1 MISTQKITTSE
12 VRKYNKNRIFKLI
25 YNSNSISRQEIADTL
40 GLSLPTIN
48 QNIKLLKEEGL
59 ILLEG
64 NFDSTGGRKAQ
75 MITVN
80 ASARYAVSVNICPTE
95 IRTSLIDLSGEI
107 KDEISLKTEF
117 STDANYGIKVAE
129 LAYNVIRANHISED
143 NLLGVGITMP
153 GVFNSDNSMLI
164 FSPPLKV
171 KNYKTDNITR
181 YIKYNYIVQN
191 DARAGAFADYWYAH
205 KNENALKEEDL
216 EEKLYLMVSD
226 GVGGAGVSNNTI
238 KKGEHNRYGW
248 GMVVDPSVC
257 KLFGTTPA
265 GLEKIKNTLLD
276 INNKAIEGKP
286 EDLVINTH
294 VCRGNFHSTYAS
306 SGAYTSVASTLFA
319 KENVNAYYL
328 EYDDERSGGFEP
340 LKNVTGDK
348 KVVLGLITTKS
359 PELED
364 EQTVIDR
371 INEAA
376 KYIPLDRLCLSPQC
390 GFASCELYAAFAAF
404 FPYL

>member
-80 ASARYAVSVNICPTE
+80 ASARYAVSVNICPAE

-107 KDEISLKTEF
+107 KDEISLKTDF

-238 KKGEHNRYGW
+238 KKGEHNRYGEF
-248 GMVVDPSVC
+248 GHMTLYPGGKKCMCGRNGCLESYLSTKNISTDIGLTLDEFFE
-257 KLFGTTPA
+257 KLSDNDEECNHIFDEYLDNLTT
-265 GLEKIKNTLLD
+265 G
-276 INNKAIEGKP
+276 INNLYVIFDRDVVIGGVMARYLPAYEEDIRNRLISKFSFDTDAGYFSLSKCTAKRADTGAAIMFLTEY
-286 EDLVINTH
+286 IN
-294 VCRGNFHSTYAS
+294 S
-306 SGAYTSVASTLFA
+306 
-319 KENVNAYYL
+319 
-328 EYDDERSGGFEP
+328 
-340 LKNVTGDK
+340 
-348 KVVLGLITTKS
+348 I
-359 PELED
+359 
-364 EQTVIDR
+364 
-371 INEAA
+371 
-376 KYIPLDRLCLSPQC
+376 
-390 GFASCELYAAFAAF
+390 
-404 FPYL
+404 

>member
-80 ASARYAVSVNICPTE
+80 ASARYAVSVNICPAE

-205 KNENALKEEDL
+205 KNENALKEEELD
-216 EEKLYLMVSD
+216 EKLYLMVRD

-238 KKGEHNRYGW
+238 KKGEHNRYGEF
-248 GMVVDPSVC
+248 GHMTLYPGGKKCMCGRNGCLESYLSTKNISTDIGLTLDEFFEKLSDNDEEC
-257 KLFGTTPA
+257 KHIFDEYLDNLTT
-265 GLEKIKNTLLD
+265 G
-276 INNKAIEGKP
+276 INNLYVIFDRDVVIGGVMARYLPAYEEDIRNRLISKFSFDTDAVNFSLSKCTAKRADTGAAIMFLTEY
-286 EDLVINTH
+286 IN
-294 VCRGNFHSTYAS
+294 S
-306 SGAYTSVASTLFA
+306 
-319 KENVNAYYL
+319 
-328 EYDDERSGGFEP
+328 
-340 LKNVTGDK
+340 
-348 KVVLGLITTKS
+348 I
-359 PELED
+359 
-364 EQTVIDR
+364 
-371 INEAA
+371 
-376 KYIPLDRLCLSPQC
+376 
-390 GFASCELYAAFAAF
+390 
-404 FPYL
+404 

>member
-1 MISTQKITTSE
+1 M
-12 VRKYNKNRIFKLI
+12 
-25 YNSNSISRQEIADTL
+25 
-40 GLSLPTIN
+40 
-48 QNIKLLKEEGL
+48 
-59 ILLEG
+59 
-64 NFDSTGGRKAQ
+64 
-75 MITVN
+75 
-80 ASARYAVSVNICPTE
+80 
-95 IRTSLIDLSGEI
+95 
-107 KDEISLKTEF
+107 
-117 STDANYGIKVAE
+117 
-129 LAYNVIRANHISED
+129 
-143 NLLGVGITMP
+143 
-153 GVFNSDNSMLI
+153 
-164 FSPPLKV
+164 
-171 KNYKTDNITR
+171 
-181 YIKYNYIVQN
+181 
-191 DARAGAFADYWYAH
+191 
-205 KNENALKEEDL
+205 
-216 EEKLYLMVSD
+216 
-226 GVGGAGVSNNTI
+226 
-238 KKGEHNRYGW
+238 
-248 GMVVDPSVC
+248 VDPSAG
-257 KLFGTTPA
+257 KLFVTTPA
-265 GLEKIKNTLLD
+265 VLEKIKNTLLD

-390 GFASCELYAAFAAF
+390 GFASCEIGNKLTEEEQWAKLRLVKKIAEKVWG
-404 FPYL
+404 